1 MNLPNKFIVTSDW
14 HLRNQRPRCRKDEDW
29 IDTQKKALKQILDAA
44 IEKNCDVFLV
54 GDIFHSANETTFEIV
69 QIVQNF
75 AKVLGEH
82 NLSLYVLFGNHDLR
96 FHSSSYIDKSAVGI
110 LLQSENIYPISIFEN
125 VSAPN
130 FDEEPKYVEEV
141 DYLFLH
147 TLCFPDMKSVPPN
160 VNATFAKELLE
171 EYLHPKWIFT
181 GDYHGNF
188 HYEWNGRHVVNSGCL
203 LRQVV
208 DMKDHQCG
216 VYYIDTDSEEVE
228 FIPIKDDVEL
238 VDDSYIIEEKERD
251 ERIESFVDKLR
262 QTDLVTL
269 DYLENVEKA
278 LLNDSIS
285 DKVKDVIREL
295 LEV

>member
-1 MNLPNKFIVTSDW
+1 MKFILTADW
-14 HLRNQRPRCRKDEDW
+14 HLREDLPRCRVDKDW
-29 IDTQKKALKQILDAA
+29 IQTQKNALGQILS
-44 IEKNCDVFLV
+44 ICRQKNCNLYVV
-54 GDIFHSANETTFEIV
+54 GDLFHRSSEFRMVRMV
-69 QIVQNF
+69 Q
-75 AKVLGEH
+75 
-82 NLSLYVLFGNHDLR
+82 SLADELEKTSLRLYYLAGNHDLKY
-96 FHSSSYIDKSAVGI
+96 HSSLNLDSSAIGLLRSSNNCRYIK
-110 LLQSENIYPISIFEN
+110 ENPLEN
-125 VSAPN
+125 LDAPN
-130 FDEEPKYVEEV
+130 FDEEVQFADTA

-147 TLCFPDMKSVPPN
+147 TLCFPDMKSIPPN

-171 EYLHPKWIFT
+171 EYPKIKWIFT

-203 LRQVV
+203 LRQAV

-216 VYYIDTDSEEVE
+216 VYYIDTDKEEVE
-228 FIPIKDDVEL
+228 FIPIKDEEDL

-251 ERIESFVDKLR
+251 ERIESFVDKLK

-278 LLNDSIS
+278 LMDNSIS